1 MANEELIALLQNL
14 QGSGAGRV
22 SNPGLLAQLPALV
35 EEAAQT
41 SKPAQPTTESG
52 SNRIAST
59 ASNIASAALQ
69 GVSGITGLGGSN
81 PYSGVGG
88 QGVSGSVGLGS
99 SSPFSALGGLGRL
112 GGGLTLLPVVSSL
125 LKLFGVGQ
133 KEELPPLEKF
143 ALPAPIR
150 AEAGLSQSG
159 DTFLIDRGVG
169 DRIRPLQ
176 VPASTTSITDTQTTS
191 RQSTTSSNIT
201 VNVQAMDSQSF
212 LDRRE
217 DIARAVREA
226 MLQSH
231 SLNDV
236 VSEL

>member
-1 MANEELIALLQNL
+1 MANDELIALLKKL
-14 QGSGAGRV
+14 QGQGAVG
-22 SNPGLLAQLPALV
+22 SLNPGVLTQIPSLV
-35 EEAAQT
+35 AAAAEATVAKD
-41 SKPAQPTTESG
+41 SAPSG
-52 SNRIAST
+52 KST
-59 ASNIASAALQ
+59 AAAALNT
-69 GVSGITGLGGSN
+69 VAGST
-81 PYSGVGG
+81 
-88 QGVSGSVGLGS
+88 LR
-99 SSPFSALGGLGRL
+99 AA
-112 GGGLTLLPVVSSL
+112 GGGLTLLPVVSGL
-125 LKLFGVGQ
+125 LRLFGVGQ
-133 KEELPPLEKF
+133 KKEELPALEKF
-143 ALPAPIR
+143 ELPAPIR

-169 DRIRPLQ
+169 DRIRQLPS
-176 VPASTTSITDTQTTS
+176 PAATI
-191 RQSTTSSNIT
+191 SNNTAPVNSETRSAGAAIT

>member
-14 QGSGAGRV
+14 QGSGAERV
-22 SNPGLLAQLPALV
+22 ANPGLLAQLPALI
-35 EEAAQT
+35 EAAAEPRQ
-41 SKPAQPTTESG
+41 PAESPG
-52 SNRIAST
+52 NTVASV
-59 ASNIASAALQ
+59 ASNFASSALR
-69 GVSGITGLGGSN
+69 GVSGIAYLGG
-81 PYSGVGG
+81 
-88 QGVSGSVGLGS
+88 
-99 SSPFSALGGLGRL
+99 SSPFSGLGKL

-125 LKLFGVGQ
+125 LKLFGVGR
-133 KEELPPLEKF
+133 KEELPALEKF

-176 VPASTTSITDTQTTS
+176 VPSSSTSVS
-191 RQSTTSSNIT
+191 GSPSSSKQSTAASNIT

-212 LDRRE
+212 MDRRE

>member
-1 MANEELIALLQNL
+1 MANEELIALLQKL
-14 QGSGAGRV
+14 QGSTGG
-22 SNPGLLAQLPALV
+22 SELNSGLLAQLPPFLAATST
-35 EEAAQT
+35 EAP
-41 SKPAQPTTESG
+41 KPAGESRTSSGIG
-52 SNRIAST
+52 SLIASSIG
-59 ASNIASAALQ
+59 ALPLPAIASAFAPAA
-69 GVSGITGLGGSN
+69 GGTGGS
-81 PYSGVGG
+81 SIA
-88 QGVSGSVGLGS
+88 S
-99 SSPFSALGGLGRL
+99 SALRAA

-125 LKLFGVGQ
+125 LKLFGFGQ
-133 KEELPPLEKF
+133 KKEEPPAFEKYE
-143 ALPAPIR
+143 LPAPIR

-159 DTFLIDRGVG
+159 ETFLIDRGVG
-169 DRIRPLQ
+169 DRIRQL
-176 VPASTTSITDTQTTS
+176 PAPAGATPFASNQPGSIQPGAGAA
-191 RQSTTSSNIT
+191 IT

>member
-1 MANEELIALLQNL
+1 MANEELIALLENL

-22 SNPGLLAQLPALV
+22 ANPGLLAQLPALV
-35 EEAAQT
+35 QAAAQT
-41 SKPAQPTTESG
+41 KQPAVESRG
-52 SNRIAST
+52 NTVASV
-59 ASNIASAALQ
+59 ASSVASSVLQ
-69 GVSGITGLGGSN
+69 GVSGGA
-81 PYSGVGG
+81 
-88 QGVSGSVGLGS
+88 
-99 SSPFSALGGLGRL
+99 SSPFGALGKL

-133 KEELPPLEKF
+133 TEELPALEKF

-176 VPASTTSITDTQTTS
+176 VPASSTSMSGTPS
-191 RQSTTSSNIT
+191 NSKQSTASSNIT

-212 LDRRE
+212 MDRRE

>member
-22 SNPGLLAQLPALV
+22 LNPGLLAQLPALI
-35 EEAAQT
+35 EPEAG
-41 SKPAQPTTESG
+41 SRES
-52 SNRIAST
+52 T
-59 ASNIASAALQ
+59 VASNAASSALR
-69 GVSGITGLGGSN
+69 GVSG
-81 PYSGVGG
+81 
-88 QGVSGSVGLGS
+88 
-99 SSPFSALGGLGRL
+99 LGGLGPLGGL

-125 LKLFGVGQ
+125 LQLFGVGQ
-133 KEELPPLEKF
+133 KEELPSLEKF

-169 DRIRPLQ
+169 NRIRPMPA
-176 VPASTTSITDTQTTS
+176 PASTTSVTGTQS
-191 RQSTTSSNIT
+191 MSKQSTASSSIT

-212 LDRRE
+212 MDRRE